1 MYSAWAKMANLDIP
15 IKLYAEIEAAAA
27 KLGMTLEAYVTEA
40 ILRGLKGSTS
50 E

>member
-1 MYSAWAKMANLDIP
+1 MIELEIP
-15 IKLYAEIEAAAA
+15 IKLYEELEVAAV
-27 KLGMTLEAYVTEA
+27 KLGMSLEEFCSEA